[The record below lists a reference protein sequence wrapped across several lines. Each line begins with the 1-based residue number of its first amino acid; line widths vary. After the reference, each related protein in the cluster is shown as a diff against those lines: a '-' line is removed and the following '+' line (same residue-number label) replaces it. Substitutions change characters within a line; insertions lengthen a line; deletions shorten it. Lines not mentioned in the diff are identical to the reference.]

1 MKVVTS
7 SAVKNK
13 RVLMRVDFN
22 VAFDK
27 QGNIV
32 DDFRIIKVLPTIKFL
47 KDNNS
52 EKIILISHLGRPQ
65 SDNKEQFSLKP
76 VAKYL
81 EQLLGQ
87 KIYFLTTDIGPELK
101 KEIDVLPDRSIVF
114 LENIR
119 FYPEEEENSHS
130 FAQELSQLG
139 NVFINEAFSVSHRK
153 AASISAITE
162 FLPSYIGLLFQAETK
177 ALDNIKNIVSD
188 RLVIILGGAKIKD
201 KLPIINYF
209 LDKAKFILV
218 GGAIANTIIKSWDF
232 EVGNSLVEPE
242 MIAEAKNL
250 GSQKA
255 ELVIPGDYEVLTDKN
270 QVIIR
275 NLGEITKT
283 DTILDI
289 GPGATKTFEKIINEA
304 EIIFWSGPL
313 GKIEDNRFRKG
324 TKGVID
330 AILSN
335 DKAQTVIG
343 GGDTLMSI
351 KLLKPKYSLENT
363 PSRFFSTGGGAM
375 LEYLAN

>member
-22 VAFDK
+22 VNIDK
-27 QGNIV
+27 QENII

-47 KDNNS
+47 KDNDS

-87 KIYFLTTDIGPELK
+87 KIYFLTTTIGPELK
-101 KEIDVLPDRSIVF
+101 KEIDALPSCSIVL

-119 FYPEEEENSHS
+119 FYPEEEENNHS
-130 FAQELSQLG
+130 FAQELSRLG
-139 NVFINEAFSVSHRK
+139 DVFINEAFSVSHRQ
-153 AASISAITE
+153 AASVSTITE
-162 FLPSYIGLLFQAETK
+162 FLPSYIGLLFRAETK
-177 ALDNIKNIVSD
+177 ALDTIKNIKSD
-188 RLVIILGGAKIKD
+188 KLVVILGGAKIKD
-201 KLPIINYF
+201 KLPILNYF
-209 LDKAKFILV
+209 LERAKFVLV
-218 GGAIANTIIKSWDF
+218 GGAIANTILKSWDF

-242 MIAEAKNL
+242 MISEAKNL

-255 ELVIPGDYEVLTDKN
+255 ELVVPGDYEVVTNKN
-270 QVIIR
+270 QIVTR

-289 GPGATKTFEKIINEA
+289 GPGATKTFEKIISKIEV
-304 EIIFWSGPL
+304 IFWNGPL
-313 GKIEDNRFRKG
+313 GKIEDTRFRKG

>member
-13 RVLMRVDFN
+13 KVLMRVDFN
-22 VAFDK
+22 VVFDK

-52 EKIILISHLGRPQ
+52 KKIILISHLGRPLMH
-65 SDNKEQFSLKP
+65 NKELSLKP
-76 VAKYL
+76 IADYL
-81 EQLLGQ
+81 ERLLGQ

-101 KEIDVLPDRSIVF
+101 KEIDALPQCSIVL

-119 FYPEEEENSHS
+119 FYPEEEENNHN

-139 NVFINEAFSVSHRK
+139 DVFINEAFSVSHRK
-153 AASISAITE
+153 AASIFAITK

-177 ALDNIKNIVSD
+177 ALDSIKNITSD
-188 RLVIILGGAKIKD
+188 RLVVILGGAKIKD

-209 LDKAKFILV
+209 LNKAKFILV

-242 MIAEAKNL
+242 MVSEAKNL

-255 ELVIPGDYEVLTDKN
+255 ELVIPGDYEVLTNKN
-270 QVIIR
+270 QVVTR
-275 NLGEITKT
+275 NLGEIIKT

-289 GPGATKTFEKIINEA
+289 GPIATKTFEKIISRA

-330 AILSN
+330 AILN
-335 DKAQTVIG
+335 NRKAQIVIG

-351 KLLKPKYSLENT
+351 KLLKPEYSLDNT

-375 LEYLAN
+375 LEYLVN